1 MSKKVEDLEERV
13 EELYDMIFL
22 LMEYVDFH
30 DDDYGKEIEM
40 KMPPPPRLTSIK

>member
-1 MSKKVEDLEERV
+1 MSNKVEDLEQRV
-13 EELYDMIFL
+13 EELYDMIFH

-30 DDDYGKEIEM
+30 GDYEEETKM

>member
-1 MSKKVEDLEERV
+1 MSKKVVDLEERV

-30 DDDYGKEIEM
+30 GDHEEEIDM

>member
-1 MSKKVEDLEERV
+1 MSNKVDDLEQRV

-30 DDDYGKEIEM
+30 DGDYEEETEM